1 MKTKEKEASKTLSV
15 KELLSQLHDAQ
26 EKQFKLKFKHQV
38 APLKNPLESMNLRR
52 QIARLK
58 TWINEKQEA
67 KAS

>member
-1 MKTKEKEASKTLSV
+1 MKAKEKEASKTLSL

-38 APLKNPLESMNLRR
+38 APLKNPLEIKHLRR

-58 TWINEKQEA
+58 TWINEKQEVA
-67 KAS
+67 AS

>member
-1 MKTKEKEASKTLSV
+1 MKAKEKEASKTLSV

-26 EKQFKLKFKHQV
+26 EKQFKLKFRHQV
-38 APLKNPLESMNLRR
+38 APLKNPLEIKHLRR

>member
-1 MKTKEKEASKTLSV
+1 MKAKEKEAGKTLSL

-38 APLKNPLESMNLRR
+38 APLKNPLEIKHLRR

-58 TWINEKQEA
+58 TWINEKQEVA
-67 KAS
+67 AS